1 MGSAAGDRASRLSP
15 NGRISPL
22 DRGFSKYAGLA
33 RPGAI
38 RPGSWR
44 RRGLHVPAARPRRA
58 DLSPSGPGDAW
69 GVTRDTACSAAVD
82 WHRTPGSAA
91 TAATPPP
98 TRRRTYRAST
108 PWLPASSTGPGRWP
122 RRDPVACPRCRRCRR
137 SPPPLPR
144 LPRSRGPRR
153 RAPRPAG
160 RNRITCR
167 RGRRASPP
175 RPVLPPRLVLRRR
188 PPGRLIRRPRCRPPL
203 SRPRQPSCRRSQPRR
218 RAGPRTRRR
227 PRRSL
232 QRIGRVRLR
241 RTVRGHILLIVPGR
255 PRPIARG
262 RCRRTGRPGRPIRRS
277 RPSTRCRPGHRRRH
291 HHPRHPGRRRT

>member
-38 RPGSWR
+38 RTGSWR

-69 GVTRDTACSAAVD
+69 GVTRDTACSAAMD

-98 TRRRTYRAST
+98 TRRRTYQAST

-122 RRDPVACPRCRRCRR
+122 RRDPVACPRYRRIRR
-137 SPPPLPR
+137 SPPPLRR
-144 LPRSRGPRR
+144 LPRRRPRSRCPRR

-160 RNRITCR
+160 RNRITR
-167 RGRRASPP
+167 RRGRGRRASPP
-175 RPVLPPRLVLRRR
+175 RPALPPRSVLPPRLVLRRR
-188 PPGRLIRRPRCRPPL
+188 PPGRPIRRPCCRPPL
-203 SRPRQPSCRRSQPRR
+203 SRPGRPSCRRSPPRR
-218 RAGPRTRRR
+218 
-227 PRRSL
+227 
-232 QRIGRVRLR
+232 
-241 RTVRGHILLIVPGR
+241 
-255 PRPIARG
+255 
-262 RCRRTGRPGRPIRRS
+262 
-277 RPSTRCRPGHRRRH
+277 
-291 HHPRHPGRRRT
+291 